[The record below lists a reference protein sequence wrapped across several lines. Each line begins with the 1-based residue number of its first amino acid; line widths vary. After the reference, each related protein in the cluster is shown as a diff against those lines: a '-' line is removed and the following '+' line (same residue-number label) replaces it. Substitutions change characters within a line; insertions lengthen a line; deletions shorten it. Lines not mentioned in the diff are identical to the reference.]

1 MTRTTTSLDR
11 PRARTYLPQFLV
23 HVTRG
28 YATTTQR
35 TVSVSVNPGPCAG
48 VAELV
53 RAGKND
59 VAQGVHAD
67 AALAF
72 VVVVVAV
79 AMERLVSSKTQFLAL
94 ALVGERLR
102 RRRRRDVTAREK
114 QTP

>member
-1 MTRTTTSLDR
+1 M
-11 PRARTYLPQFLV
+11 
-23 HVTRG
+23 
-28 YATTTQR
+28 TTTQR
-35 TVSVSVNPGPCAG
+35 TVSVHVDLRPCAG
-48 VAELV
+48 VTELV

-72 VVVVVAV
+72 TVIVVVVAT
-79 AMERLVSSKTQFLAL
+79 ERLVLSETRFLAL

-102 RRRRRDVTAREK
+102 RQGRCDVTAREK